1 MSAYG
6 TITRPS
12 TTSVTPPLEPRSF
25 PLHDQDPSTKR
36 LTVFPLTRSTVPEE
50 MIGYLLGVF
59 NDVLKEGRTYP
70 QMGEQSYEQFVS
82 LNWGRKRWGGAEG
95 WVGKVDWR
103 AWGDGTDCFLGLLD
117 ETPFD
122 GTIPENGAYREKG
135 LALDTIRAGREWKDA
150 VVGMYYI
157 KPNYPG
163 RSSHNC
169 NGGFVVPP
177 VHRGLKVGKTLGRSY
192 LHYAPLLGYKAS
204 VFNLVYVNNIASV
217 KIWDSLGFQRAG
229 LIPNA
234 GLLKKA
240 EGEGEEYVDAIVF
253 YYNFMKVE
261 A

>member
-12 TTSVTPPLEPRSF
+12 ITSATPPLEPRSF

-36 LTVFPLTRSTVPEE
+36 LTVFPLTRSTIPEE
-50 MIGYLLGVF
+50 LIGYLQGVF
-59 NDVLKEGRTYP
+59 NDVVKEGRTYP
-70 QMGEQSYEQFVS
+70 QMGEQSYEQFAGYFFAT
-82 LNWGRKRWGGAEG
+82 N
-95 WVGKVDWR
+95 
-103 AWGDGTDCFLGLLD
+103 CFLGLLD
-117 ETPFD
+117 ETPFE
-122 GTIPENGAYREKG
+122 GRMPENGVYREKG
-135 LALDTIRAGREWKDA
+135 LALDTIRAGREWKD
-150 VVGMYYI
+150 VVLGMYYI

-192 LHYAPLLGYKAS
+192 LHYAPLLGYKGS

-253 YYNFMKVE
+253 HYNFMKTE
-261 A
+261 G